1 MKHIH
6 FIMKWYV
13 FTQSSRYSRH
23 NLNYIVISIYCTLLS
38 MLPDILNIFTVH
50 YEAITKSQTSVMA
63 INNMQYYHYAPH
75 SPNIHS
81 CFSFKSLSS
90 VASEIYDIPKHIQDN
105 LTFCWCLTF
114 CCYKKTPTSPF
125 RSTRAPCYL
134 ASGVA
139 RHPQGPT
146 QDSPRDPKTSG
157 EWNTAPAP
165 IQSRGTWDGGT

>member
-1 MKHIH
+1 
-6 FIMKWYV
+6 
-13 FTQSSRYSRH
+13 
-23 NLNYIVISIYCTLLS
+23 

-105 LTFCWCLTF
+105 LTFC
-114 CCYKKTPTSPF
+114 
-125 RSTRAPCYL
+125 
-134 ASGVA
+134 
-139 RHPQGPT
+139 
-146 QDSPRDPKTSG
+146 
-157 EWNTAPAP
+157 
-165 IQSRGTWDGGT
+165 